1 MEISTEA
8 APGKV
13 DDSDTAATN
22 KGISKTNA
30 HSEQESM
37 AVTLELL
44 EYVETPTNALACLAA
59 GVLRLLT
66 MHCNTDAVGG
76 GARVPLVMAI
86 TRSHP
91 FDDNDAV
98 ACIEPEENATER
110 SPCFPKLQKPDS
122 RTSDGGD
129 KGVVSANVIVA

>member
-1 MEISTEA
+1 LTDILKVDVGPFQSPGNASPAAEMLGIAKWIIDPDVKGSHEFFILMEISTEA
-8 APGKV
+8 APGEV

-22 KGISKTNA
+22 KGISETNA

-76 GARVPLVMAI
+76 GARSV
-86 TRSHP
+86 TKR
-91 FDDNDAV
+91 
-98 ACIEPEENATER
+98 
-110 SPCFPKLQKPDS
+110 
-122 RTSDGGD
+122 
-129 KGVVSANVIVA
+129 VVLLLCN